1 MTREKL
7 LDMNI
12 LINDIDVVKNMKKV
26 FDSNDIDVI
35 NELHMRVN
43 INAQSLDEKTFEEW
57 QKLNREFFE
66 KRIKELEEEFE
77 RM

>member
-7 LDMNI
+7 FDMNI
-12 LINDIDVVKNMKKV
+12 LINDIDVVKDIKKV
-26 FDSNDIDVI
+26 FDGNDIDVI
-35 NELHMRVN
+35 NELHMRVSVN
-43 INAQSLDEKTFEEW
+43 PQSLDEKIFKKW
-57 QKLNREFFE
+57 QELNKEFFE